1 MQAYLAICGLGLR
14 ICKAHRDG
22 MSKPALHV
30 VLGAGQIG
38 TLVAERLVAR
48 GHRVRQVRRSPG
60 APVAGAE
67 LKNGDVADQAF
78 AAAACR
84 DAAVVYHCVNPKYH
98 TWIRDLEPLALGAI
112 HAASAAGAR
121 LVVLDNLYPYEVV
134 AGERISERSP
144 IRPASRKGALRA
156 RIREHFLDAHARGA
170 LEVAIGRAGDFFG
183 PGIVESWLG
192 DRHWQRV
199 LAGKPSECLGDP
211 DQPHSYAFSHDV
223 ADGLVTLGARTEA
236 VGREWILPHPDAQS
250 HRALAAALGAPLG
263 LDVRTSRMPLW
274 LLRAIGVVSP
284 MMREL
289 PEMAYQ
295 WQAPF
300 VVDDSAFRT
309 TFGAAATPLPTA
321 IQRTASW
328 VRARYEVR
336 SSAAPARSAGAARS

>member
-1 MQAYLAICGLGLR
+1 MTKQ
-14 ICKAHRDG
+14 D
-22 MSKPALHV
+22 LHV

-60 APVAGAE
+60 TPVAGAE
-67 LKNGDVADQAF
+67 LVNGDVSDRRIAGDACRG
-78 AAAACR
+78 AAA
-84 DAAVVYHCVNPKYH
+84 VYHCVNPKYH
-98 TWIRDLEPLALGAI
+98 AWVRDLEPLARGAI

-134 AGERISERSP
+134 AGARISERSP
-144 IRPASRKGALRA
+144 IRPASKKGALRA

-170 LEVAIGRAGDFFG
+170 VDVAIGRAGDFFG

-223 ADGLVTLGARTEA
+223 ADALVTLGARAEA
-236 VGREWILPHPDAQS
+236 AGREWILPHPEAQS

-263 LDVRTSRMPLW
+263 LEVRTARMPLW
-274 LLRAIGVVSP
+274 VLRAIGVVWP
-284 MMREL
+284 LMREL

-300 VVDDSAFRT
+300 VVDDAAFRA
-309 TFGAAATPLPTA
+309 TFGVAATPLPAA
-321 IQRTASW
+321 IQRTAAW
-328 VRARYEVR
+328 VRDRYPVR